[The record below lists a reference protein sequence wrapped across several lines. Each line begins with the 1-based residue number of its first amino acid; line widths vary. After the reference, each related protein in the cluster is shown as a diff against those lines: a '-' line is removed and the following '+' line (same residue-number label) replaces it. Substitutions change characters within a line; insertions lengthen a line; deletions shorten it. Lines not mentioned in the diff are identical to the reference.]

1 MTWWN
6 SFVSWLT
13 SDTGSRIVTQAILP
27 FVAIVFAGVIAALI
41 ARSTGR
47 RVLDLHEREATS
59 AAVAGVITSART
71 ATEWATLGAEGRSFS
86 QRLGEEASV
95 RLRLLPLTGA
105 GLAASWADHEIAA
118 IKANSATFTFQA
130 EQTFADL
137 RDRLVEWQAKPSRAR
152 KLFRVDLERW
162 KAEDEAAA
170 ARSGSSTPVS
180 EAPSVG
186 EPARVAAAASE
197 RLVSAPVGAEAASEP
212 VVSAPVVSAPV
223 VSAPV
228 VSAPVAPA
236 PAPVVPEPTARV
248 AGDAGSAEPEAPA
261 VSAAA
266 PVEVPVRRATGMVS
280 TPVVQPLGT
289 VAPAS
294 PADAESLDDADREPV
309 FSAPVSAHQV
319 RRRTT
324 PEAADRD

>member
-13 SDTGSRIVTQAILP
+13 SDTGSRIVTEAILP
-27 FVAIVFAGVIAALI
+27 FVAIVVAGVVAALI

-47 RVLDLHEREATS
+47 RVLDLHEREAKS
-59 AAVAGVITSART
+59 AAVAGIITSART

-95 RLRLLPLTGA
+95 RLRLLPLSGA
-105 GLAASWADHEIAA
+105 GLAASWADHEIEA

-162 KAEDEAAA
+162 KAEDDAAA
-170 ARSGSSTPVS
+170 ARSGSSTPVA
-180 EAPSVG
+180 EAPSTVEPVG
-186 EPARVAAAASE
+186 VAAAPI
-197 RLVSAPVGAEAASEP
+197 AP
-212 VVSAPVVSAPV
+212 APVVSAPV

-228 VSAPVAPA
+228 EPA
-236 PAPVVPEPTARV
+236 AADVEPEPTSRETGEAV
-248 AGDAGSAEPEAPA
+248 AAEPETPA
-261 VSAAA
+261 ASAEA
-266 PVEVPVRRATGMVS
+266 PVRRATGMVS
-280 TPVVQPLGT
+280 TPVVQPPAA
-289 VAPAS
+289 VAPMS
-294 PADAESLDDADREPV
+294 PADAESLDEGDREPA
-309 FSAPVSAHQV
+309 FSSPVSAHQV